1 MLQRENHNCTGFLSS
16 LAKENCEKNKQ
27 ALNIERM
34 GRHNGVCGGREQ
46 FSTHISPFGFSPFCE
61 SEHGL
66 IFGITASPLKSFSE
80 ETEWRVLYER
90 SAHMMIVI

>member
-34 GRHNGVCGGREQ
+34 GRREQ
-46 FSTHISPFGFSPFCE
+46 FSTHISPLGFFSFLRKRTRTNFRNYGEPFEVFLGGNGMEGALRAERPYDDCYLRE
-61 SEHGL
+61 S
-66 IFGITASPLKSFSE
+66 SF
-80 ETEWRVLYER
+80 
-90 SAHMMIVI
+90 